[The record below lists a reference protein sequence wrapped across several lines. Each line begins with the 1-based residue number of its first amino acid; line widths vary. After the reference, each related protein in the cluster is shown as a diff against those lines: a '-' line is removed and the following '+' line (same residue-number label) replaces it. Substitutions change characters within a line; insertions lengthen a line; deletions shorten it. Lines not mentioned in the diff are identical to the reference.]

1 MVREPIS
8 RLTHP
13 IEPVIPDNLKAPT
26 ALIFD
31 MDGVLIDSEPLH
43 KRAKERAFEE
53 HGILLPESV
62 YDSYKGRPDATMLP
76 EILGAR
82 GWSAERIQEFSRRK
96 RQFYEEIE
104 HELRAVAGAVDFV
117 VWAAAR
123 YKLALATSST
133 KRNRETTF
141 KVLGIGEQFAA
152 IVDASG
158 HTRPKP
164 EPEVFLV
171 AMRKLGVSPED
182 CWIIEDSVNG
192 VKAAKAAGALA
203 VGITTTFARETLLAV
218 GANMIVDSFA
228 ELRMILAKL

>member
-1 MVREPIS
+1 MKAVTP
-8 RLTHP
+8 TT
-13 IEPVIPDNLKAPT
+13 LKLPT

-53 HGILLPESV
+53 YGIFLEESV

-82 GWSAERIQEFSRRK
+82 GWSAEKIDEFSRRK

-104 HELRAVAGAVDFV
+104 HELRAVPGAVEFV
-117 VWAAAR
+117 GWAADR

-133 KRNRETTF
+133 KRNREATF
-141 KVLGIGEQFAA
+141 RVLGIGDQFGA

-171 AMRKLGVSPED
+171 AMQKLGVGAAS

-192 VKAAKAAGALA
+192 IKAAKAAGAVA
-203 VGITTTFARETLLAV
+203 VGITTTFSREILSEA
-218 GANMIVDSFA
+218 GADLVVDSFA
-228 ELRMILAKL
+228 ELRSILQPE

>member
-1 MVREPIS
+1 
-8 RLTHP
+8 
-13 IEPVIPDNLKAPT
+13 
-26 ALIFD
+26 

-43 KRAKERAFEE
+43 KRAKERAFKE
-53 HGILLPESV
+53 HGIFLEESV

-82 GWSAERIQEFSRRK
+82 GWPAEKIDEFSRLK
-96 RQFYEEIE
+96 RRFYEEIE
-104 HELRAVAGAVDFV
+104 HELRAVPGAIDFV
-117 VWAAAR
+117 IWAAKR

-133 KRNRETTF
+133 KRNREATF
-141 KVLGIGEQFAA
+141 KVLGIGEQFDA

-171 AMRKLGVSPED
+171 AIQKLDVSAED

-192 VKAAKAAGALA
+192 VRAAKAAGAAA
-203 VGITTTFARETLLAV
+203 VGITTTFCRDILCEA
-218 GANMIVDSFA
+218 GADMVVDTFS
-228 ELRMILAKL
+228 ELKEILQRR

>member
-1 MVREPIS
+1 MKA
-8 RLTHP
+8 
-13 IEPVIPDNLKAPT
+13 VIPTTLKLPT

-53 HGILLPESV
+53 HGIFLEESV

-82 GWSAERIQEFSRRK
+82 GWSVEKIDEFSRRK

-104 HELRAVAGAVDFV
+104 HELRAVPGAVEFV
-117 VWAAAR
+117 SWAATR
-123 YKLALATSST
+123 YELALATSST
-133 KRNRETTF
+133 KRNREATF
-141 KVLGIGEQFAA
+141 RVLGIGDQFGA

-171 AMRKLGVSPED
+171 AMQKLGVGAAN

-192 VKAAKAAGALA
+192 IKAAKAAGAVA
-203 VGITTTFARETLLAV
+203 VGITTTFGREVLREA
-218 GANMIVDSFA
+218 GADLVVDSFA
-228 ELRMILAKL
+228 ELKSILQPL

>member
-1 MVREPIS
+1 
-8 RLTHP
+8 
-13 IEPVIPDNLKAPT
+13 LKAPT

-53 HGILLPESV
+53 HGIFLEESV

-82 GWSAERIQEFSRRK
+82 GWSVEMIEAFSRRK
-96 RQFYEEIE
+96 RQLYEEIE

-117 VWAAAR
+117 AWSAPR

-133 KRNRETTF
+133 KRNREATF
-141 KVLGIGEQFAA
+141 KLLGIGEHFEA

-171 AMRKLGVSPED
+171 AMQKLGVRAED

-192 VKAAKAAGALA
+192 VKAAKAAGAIA
-203 VGITTTFARETLLAV
+203 VGITTTFRRDVLS
-218 GANMIVDSFA
+218 GAGADMVVDTFA
-228 ELRMILAKL
+228 ELKALLQCE